1 MPIFPVQQ
9 IAVCCRDAIEQP
21 HCSRTPF
28 VLISIRDSKSKPV
41 NVTCEKL
48 VDAIY
53 LVFDDISKHI
63 DGLVIMNDKHAI
75 QIADF
80 VIRWHRH
87 PLIVCQCE
95 AGISRSAGVAAAI
108 MNYLGGD
115 DELIFNS
122 DMLLPNIYVY
132 DKIRSEF
139 LKRVTGKH

>member
-9 IAVCCRDAIEQP
+9 IVVCGREAIEHP
-21 HCSRTPF
+21 DCSRMPF

-48 VDAIY
+48 VDATY
-53 LVFDDISKHI
+53 LVFDDILKPI
-63 DGLVIMNDKHAI
+63 DGLVAMSDEHAI

-80 VIRWHRH
+80 VVCWRRY

-108 MNYLGGD
+108 MKYLVGD
-115 DELIFNS
+115 DKSIFNC
-122 DMLLPNIYVY
+122 DLLLPNRYVY
-132 DKIRSEF
+132 EKVLAEL
-139 LKRVTGKH
+139 LKR